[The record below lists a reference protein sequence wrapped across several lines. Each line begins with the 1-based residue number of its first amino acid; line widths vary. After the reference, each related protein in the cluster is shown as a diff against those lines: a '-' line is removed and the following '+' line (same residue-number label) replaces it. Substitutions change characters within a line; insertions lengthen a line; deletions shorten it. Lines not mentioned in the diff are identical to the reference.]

1 MNYYNEFHPQTAQWL
16 RELIA
21 AYAERLKVEAH
32 TLGDHGLSEAEFY
45 HI

>member
-1 MNYYNEFHPQTAQWL
+1 MVIPCEQNERL